1 MNSQLATKVMLVD
14 DESDF
19 VELMSQR
26 LEARGLN
33 VVAVISGEE
42 ALAKADD
49 RSIDVAVVDLA
60 MPGID
65 GLETLRQIKAK
76 RSDMEVIMLTG
87 QSSVKSGIEAMKYGA
102 TDYLEKPVDLN
113 HLMETIRSAKENRMQ
128 TLLARS
134 EQEVQNILKSKS
146 W

>member
-1 MNSQLATKVMLVD
+1 MESQLATKVMLVD

-19 VELMSQR
+19 VDLMSQR
-26 LEARGLN
+26 LEARGLR
-33 VVAVISGEE
+33 VVAVTSGEE
-42 ALAKADD
+42 AVAGVED

-65 GLETLRQIKAK
+65 GLETLRQIKEK
-76 RSDMEVIMLTG
+76 RADLEVIMLTG
-87 QSSVKSGIEAMKYGA
+87 HSSVKSGIEAMKNGA

-113 HLMETIRSAKENRMQ
+113 HLMETIRAAKENRMQ
-128 TLLARS
+128 AIQSRS
-134 EQEVQNILKSKS
+134 EEEVRNILKSKS